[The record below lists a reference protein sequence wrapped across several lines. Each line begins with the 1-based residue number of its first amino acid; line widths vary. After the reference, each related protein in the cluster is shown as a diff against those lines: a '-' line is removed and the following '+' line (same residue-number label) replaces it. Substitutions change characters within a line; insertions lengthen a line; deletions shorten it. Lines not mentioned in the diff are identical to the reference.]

1 MTEIVKMNE
10 TALGKY
16 FTFTEDDDGN
26 CYLYIGKEPVVLKFG
41 NEEFSIDNSELFLA
55 YESLLLM

>member
-1 MTEIVKMNE
+1 MVKMNE

-26 CYLYIGKEPVVLKFG
+26 CYFYIGKEPVVLKFG
-41 NEEFSIDNSELFLA
+41 NEEFFIDNSELFLA